1 MVRTTALALSRPR
14 TAVRAVALGAL
25 VLGLA
30 AGCGS
35 DDGSAEAP
43 AVEGPGAGEQ
53 QDASD
58 GGGAEAGTS
67 DDATSEDASDDGAA
81 SDDGG
86 AAEAGGAA
94 LPEDADL
101 ATEQP
106 AIGAE
111 RAVEIG
117 LEAVGGGELV
127 QIEID
132 HDDDVWEWELEILQ
146 DRRQHDVDIDA
157 TSGEVTQHEQDDED
171 DDDRD
176 PAVDVTSPMTPEEAI
191 EIALGKELGRVSG
204 WDLDSDDDRVR
215 YTVDITRSSGKDDV
229 EVEVGVETG
238 EARVDD

>member
-53 QDASD
+53 Q
-58 GGGAEAGTS
+58 GAS

-132 HDDDVWEWELEILQ
+132 HDDDVWEWEL
-146 DRRQHDVDIDA
+146 A

-191 EIALGKELGRVSG
+191 EIALGEEPGRVSG
-204 WDLDSDDDRVR
+204 WDLASDDDRIR
-215 YTVDITRSSGKDDV
+215 YTVDITRSSGDDDV
-229 EVEVGVETG
+229 EVEVDVETG